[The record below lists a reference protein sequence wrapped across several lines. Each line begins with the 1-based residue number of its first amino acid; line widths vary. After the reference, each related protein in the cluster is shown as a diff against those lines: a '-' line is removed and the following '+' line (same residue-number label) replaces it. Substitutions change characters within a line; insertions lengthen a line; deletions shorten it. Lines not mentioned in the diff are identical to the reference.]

1 MVGAILGNKN
11 FGDQAAQL
19 SNGINQTYCSPI
31 FVLVV
36 TTESHYLSKKLPL
49 CVFIYDLNRWERDGN
64 DRSESCKAT
73 VPMVV
78 SIVKF
83 FAQLKTTF
91 ETSDDI

>member
-19 SNGINQTYCSPI
+19 SNGIDQTYCSPI

-36 TTESHYLSKKLPL
+36 TESHYLSKKLPL
-49 CVFIYDLNRWERDGN
+49 CVFIYDSNRRERNGN

-83 FAQLKTTF
+83 LAQLKTTF
-91 ETSDDI
+91 ETLDDI

>member
-19 SNGINQTYCSPI
+19 SNGINQTHCLPI
-31 FVLVV
+31 SVLVV

-49 CVFIYDLNRWERDGN
+49 SVFIYDLNRWERDGN
-64 DRSESCKAT
+64 DRNESCKAT

-83 FAQLKTTF
+83 LAQLKTTF
-91 ETSDDI
+91 ETLDDI